1 MIDMT
6 KKEEKQQT
14 VNPNNDKDLEELQ
27 SMLDDVKEQDEKKS
41 EWKNDDQIA
50 QLLAEIIKLKTQ
62 LDEKDEI
69 VKNAQLAYIRTK
81 NDMEMI
87 QRQSAMKAET
97 MHQDLLIKIVKKL
110 LPFVEDLRKSLATLS
125 DDQKESSM
133 WKWVQM
139 VYDKFI
145 KALSEFSIFPIP
157 SMNETPDTKFHEP
170 IGMLPTE
177 DKKLK
182 WKIIQVF
189 EQGFYYQNDA
199 GDKITIMPSKVII
212 GE

>member
-1 MIDMT
+1 MT
-6 KKEEKQQT
+6 KKHNDDNKAIRQD
-14 VNPNNDKDLEELQ
+14 NDKDVKELEK
-27 SMLDDVKEQDEKKS
+27 MLDDVKAEKDNDETIGNLLLEIKKL
-41 EWKNDDQIA
+41 Q
-50 QLLAEIIKLKTQ
+50 TQ
-62 LDEKDEI
+62 LAEKDEI
-69 VKNAQLAYIRTK
+69 VKNAQVAYLRAK

-87 QRQSAMKAET
+87 QRQTTMKAES

-110 LPFVEDLRKSLATLS
+110 LPFVEDLRKSLETLS
-125 DDQKESSM
+125 DEQKESTM

-157 SMNETPDTKFHEP
+157 SLHEIPDTMLHEP
-170 IGMLPTE
+170 IWTQPVE

-189 EQGFYYQNDA
+189 EQWFYYKK
-199 GDKITIMPSKVII
+199 GDWNKITIFPSKVVI

>member
-1 MIDMT
+1 MT
-6 KKEEKQQT
+6 KKHNDDNKAIRQD
-14 VNPNNDKDLEELQ
+14 NDKDVKELEK
-27 SMLDDVKEQDEKKS
+27 MLDDVKAEKDNDETIGNLLLEIKKL
-41 EWKNDDQIA
+41 Q
-50 QLLAEIIKLKTQ
+50 TQ
-62 LDEKDEI
+62 LAEKDEI
-69 VKNAQLAYIRTK
+69 VKNAQVAYLRAK

-87 QRQSAMKAET
+87 QRQTTMKAES

-110 LPFVEDLRKSLATLS
+110 LPFVEDLRKSLETLS
-125 DDQKESSM
+125 DEQKESTM

-157 SMNETPDTKFHEP
+157 SLHEIPDTMLHEP
-170 IGMLPTE
+170 IWTQPVE

-189 EQGFYYQNDA
+189 EQWFYYKK
-199 GDKITIMPSKVII
+199 GDWNRITIFPSKVVI